1 MKKILIWSRNLLWIP
16 IIGSLL
22 LTLGCGIIGILMIG
36 SRTYHILDYGE
47 FSPKVAKNVAMTTIE
62 TIDLYLI
69 ATVAYITA
77 IGLYKLF
84 ISKENLEMPI
94 KVKIPDLKAL
104 KDKIIGVVIAA
115 LGVTFLGKVAQE
127 EVSSD
132 LMYVGIGIAVVIIA
146 LSFAIHYGKTKTY
159 KS

>member
-1 MKKILIWSRNLLWIP
+1 MKKILLWSRNLLWIP

-22 LTLGCGIIGILMIG
+22 LTLGCGIIGILMIV

-47 FSPKVAKNVAMTTIE
+47 FSPKIAKNVAMTTIE

-69 ATVAYITA
+69 ATVSYITA

-84 ISKENLEMPI
+84 ISKENFEMPV
-94 KVKIPDLKAL
+94 KVKIPDLKTL

-146 LSFAIHYGKTKTY
+146 LSFAIHFGKTKSA

>member
-146 LSFAIHYGKTKTY
+146 LSFAIHFGKTKSI
-159 KS
+159 KP

>member
-1 MKKILIWSRNLLWIP
+1 MKKILLWSRNLLWIP

-22 LTLGCGIIGILMIG
+22 LTLGCGIVGILMIV
-36 SRTYHILDYGE
+36 SRTYYILDYGE
-47 FSPKVAKNVAMTTIE
+47 FSPKVAKNVGMTTIE

-69 ATVAYITA
+69 ATVSYITA

-84 ISKENLEMPI
+84 ISKENFEMPI

-115 LGVTFLGKVAQE
+115 LGVTFLGKVAEE

-146 LSFAIHYGKTKTY
+146 LSFAIHFGKTKSA
-159 KS
+159 KP

>member
-22 LTLGCGIIGILMIG
+22 LALGCGIIGILMIG
-36 SRTYHILDYGE
+36 SRTYKILSYGE
-47 FSPKVAKNVAMTTIE
+47 YSPKIAKNVAMTTIE

-84 ISKENLEMPI
+84 IAKEDFEAPI

-146 LSFAIHYGKTKTY
+146 LSFAIHYGKTKSY

>member
-22 LTLGCGIIGILMIG
+22 LTLGCGIMGILMVG

-146 LSFAIHYGKTKTY
+146 LSFAIHFGKTKSI
-159 KS
+159 KP